1 MKDAEPTTSVE
12 NDGRRYEIQ
21 AGSDLAD
28 TSDQILK
35 HGESLAVFDR
45 HGDIRPEGMGEQG
58 IYHGGTRHLSGL
70 QLRLAGQQPL
80 LLGSAVQADNSR
92 LTFDLANTDIGRGD
106 QALPHSSVHLS
117 RSKVLWD
124 PVCHER
130 IVVRS
135 FLRSPARL
143 MMSIKYQAD
152 FADLFEVRGMRRPAR
167 GRHLPTIT
175 SERGAV
181 LRYLGLDGVL
191 RRTRLD
197 FSVRPKV
204 IDDGEASFQLDL
216 ADARPI
222 TIDLAIGCELS
233 RRRRASAP
241 GFEPAADRALGHVG
255 RVTRGGVRLTSS
267 NALVNEWI
275 DRSTADLAMLTS
287 QTTEGF
293 YPHAG
298 VPWFSTVFGRDG
310 IVVGMQTLWAM
321 PQLARGVLGHL
332 AALQAD
338 RVDPVRHAEPGKILH
353 EVRNGEMAALGEI
366 PFARYYGSHDAAP
379 LFVMLAAQYCRRT
392 DDAATAASL
401 WPNVERALAWMDDYG
416 DLDGDGFLEYA
427 RGEAGLVH
435 QAWKDSIDSIFHD
448 DGSLAIGPIATCE
461 LQGYAYAA
469 RTGAADLAES
479 LGRHDLGIQ
488 LRARAAELRQRFD
501 DAFWDDELG
510 TYALALDGDKRPC
523 HVRASN
529 AGHAL
534 MSGIALPER
543 AERVT
548 KSLLSDASFSGWG
561 IRTVAAGEAR
571 YNPMSYHNGSIWPHD
586 NAMAAMGLSRYGQ
599 TQAAARILA
608 CMFDASRHFERAR
621 LPELFCGFSRHPEQ
635 GPTRYPAACSPQAW
649 AAGSVFMLLQAALG
663 LEIDARARQ
672 VRFRDSEL
680 PEFLDQLVIR
690 KLHVG
695 AATLDLAI
703 EREALGIRVRVLRR
717 NGDVEVVGPN

>member
-1 MKDAEPTTSVE
+1 
-12 NDGRRYEIQ
+12 
-21 AGSDLAD
+21 
-28 TSDQILK
+28 
-35 HGESLAVFDR
+35 
-45 HGDIRPEGMGEQG
+45 
-58 IYHGGTRHLSGL
+58 
-70 QLRLAGQQPL
+70 
-80 LLGSAVQADNSR
+80 
-92 LTFDLANTDIGRGD
+92 
-106 QALPHSSVHLS
+106 
-117 RSKVLWD
+117 
-124 PVCHER
+124 
-130 IVVRS
+130 
-135 FLRSPARL
+135 
-143 MMSIKYQAD
+143 
-152 FADLFEVRGMRRPAR
+152 
-167 GRHLPTIT
+167 
-175 SERGAV
+175 
-181 LRYLGLDGVL
+181 
-191 RRTRLD
+191 
-197 FSVRPKV
+197 
-204 IDDGEASFQLDL
+204 
-216 ADARPI
+216 
-222 TIDLAIGCELS
+222 
-233 RRRRASAP
+233 
-241 GFEPAADRALGHVG
+241 
-255 RVTRGGVRLTSS
+255 
-267 NALVNEWI
+267 
-275 DRSTADLAMLTS
+275 
-287 QTTEGF
+287 
-293 YPHAG
+293 
-298 VPWFSTVFGRDG
+298 
-310 IVVGMQTLWAM
+310 
-321 PQLARGVLGHL
+321 
-332 AALQAD
+332 
-338 RVDPVRHAEPGKILH
+338 
-353 EVRNGEMAALGEI
+353 
-366 PFARYYGSHDAAP
+366 
-379 LFVMLAAQYCRRT
+379 
-392 DDAATAASL
+392 
-401 WPNVERALAWMDDYG
+401 LAWMDDYG

-488 LRARAAELRQRFD
+488 LRVRAAELRQRFD

-529 AGHAL
+529 AGHVL

-599 TQAAARILA
+599 IQAAVRILA

-621 LPELFCGFSRHPEQ
+621 LPELFCGFSRQPEQ